1 MIHHNSDTGQRRCL
15 AEHNTSRSNKTLG
28 RMNLKYRIQIEHLF
42 GPQMNF
48 DVLVVCA
55 EFVSYRIFE
64 LDHGRSQDLE
74 VP

>member
-1 MIHHNSDTGQRRCL
+1 
-15 AEHNTSRSNKTLG
+15 
-28 RMNLKYRIQIEHLF
+28 MNLKYRIQIEHLF